1 MLMLTPVVGS
11 GERGRWTVS
20 AGRGLILASVPG
32 CAAIND
38 ARWLWCHAQITQLH
52 GDKLGIDM
60 NGVQPSVG
68 VETKCL
74 LRAVVDLR
82 ANTEPHCQLAFVFI
96 SESSEVSFPG
106 VGC

>member
-1 MLMLTPVVGS
+1 MYEDVICIRLPERRCSVEGGEHDSSYMLKLRWLVMLMLTPVVGS

-38 ARWLWCHAQITQLH
+38 ARWLWCHAQRTQLH

-60 NGVQPSVG
+60 NGVQSSVG
-68 VETKCL
+68 VETK
-74 LRAVVDLR
+74 
-82 ANTEPHCQLAFVFI
+82 
-96 SESSEVSFPG
+96 
-106 VGC
+106 